1 MNIEKLFNQCSF
13 HEFTKNTIDSCQPFT
28 CGNTDLDEFFHYDS
42 IAYHKKLLGKTYAFK
57 LRSNPRTIVGIFTL
71 SNDSIRIDDLPN
83 ARKQKMKHIIE
94 HKPLRRY
101 PAVLIGR
108 LGINAELAGHGF
120 GSAIMDFIK
129 SWFIKNNKTGC
140 RFIIVEAY
148 NTPSTLKYYE
158 KNGFR
163 YLFSTENQE
172 ALYTFHDTKIKMR
185 TRMMFFDLIDI
196 CPE

>member
-1 MNIEKLFNQCSF
+1 MNLEQLFETCSF
-13 HEFTKNTIDSCQPFT
+13 GEFTENTISTSIPFS
-28 CGNTDLDEFFHYDS
+28 CGNTDLDEFFSCDS
-42 IAYHKKLLGKTYAFK
+42 ILYRKKLLGKTYAFY
-57 LRSNPRTIVGIFTL
+57 LRSNPNVVVGAFTL

-108 LGINAELAGHGF
+108 LGINVTYACQGF
-120 GSAIMDFIK
+120 GSAIMDVIK

-148 NTPSTLKYYE
+148 NTQPTLKYYE
-158 KNGFR
+158 KNGFK
-163 YLFSTENQE
+163 YLFSTEKQE
-172 ALYTFHDTKIKMR
+172 SLYSYQDANMKMR
-185 TRMMFFDLIDI
+185 TRMKFFDLIDI
-196 CPE
+196 CD

>member
-1 MNIEKLFNQCSF
+1 MNLEQLFETCSF
-13 HEFTKNTIDSCQPFT
+13 GDFMEDTISTCIPFS
-28 CGNTDLDEFFHYDS
+28 CGNVDLDDFFFNDS
-42 IAYHKKLLGKTYAFK
+42 ILYRKKLLGKSYAFY
-57 LRSNPRTIVGIFTL
+57 LRSNPHIVVGIFTL

-108 LGINAELAGHGF
+108 LGINAELSGQGF

-148 NTPSTLKYYE
+148 NTLSTLKYYE

-163 YLFSTENQE
+163 YLFSTEKQE
-172 ALYTFHDTKIKMR
+172 ALYTYHDANERMR
-185 TRMMFFDLIDI
+185 TRMMFFDLIVI
-196 CPE
+196 CK

>member
-1 MNIEKLFNQCSF
+1 MNLEQLFETCSF
-13 HEFTKNTIDSCQPFT
+13 GDFMEDTISTCIPLSC
-28 CGNTDLDEFFHYDS
+28 GYVDLDDFFFNDS
-42 IAYHKKLLGKTYAFK
+42 NLYRKKLLGKSYALY
-57 LRSNPRTIVGIFTL
+57 LRTNPHIVVGIFTL

-108 LGINAELAGHGF
+108 LGINAELSGQGF

-148 NTPSTLKYYE
+148 NTLSTLKYYE

-163 YLFSTENQE
+163 YLFSTEKQE
-172 ALYTFHDTKIKMR
+172 ALYTYHDANERMR

-196 CPE
+196 CK

>member
-1 MNIEKLFNQCSF
+1 MNLDELFETCSF
-13 HEFTKNTIDSCQPFT
+13 SEFTGEIVEKCVPFS
-28 CGNTDLDEFFHYDS
+28 CGNADLDEFFRYDS
-42 IAYHKKLLGKTYAFK
+42 ILYRKKLLGKTYAFS
-57 LRSNPRTIVGIFTL
+57 LRSNPDVIVGAFTL

-83 ARKQKMKHIIE
+83 ARRQKMKHIIE
-94 HKPLRRY
+94 QKPLRRY

-108 LGINAELAGHGF
+108 LGVNAEFAAHGF

-148 NTPSTLKYYE
+148 NVLPTLKYYE

-163 YLFSTENQE
+163 YLFSTESQE
-172 ALYTFHDTKIKMR
+172 ALYTYRDANIRMK
-185 TRMMFFDLIDI
+185 TRMMFFDLIDL
-196 CPE
+196 CS